1 MVCILLKYPR
11 SANPFPFSVT
21 DQLCYDKKRKAIM
34 KQIKKLFKFVAPYWK
49 QMVLAA
55 LMLTVWSVISLALPY
70 AARYLVDS
78 VFVTSSY
85 TELNKI
91 TLILFSLFIVQAL
104 IGYGQNYLLN
114 FLGQRVIADL
124 RLAIQQHLLYLPLRF
139 FKDSRVGELVSRV
152 TNDVTTLQVVLTET
166 PIALLR
172 QIVTIIGGITLMA
185 IMNWQLT
192 LLIFTIIPPIIL
204 LAIFFG
210 RKVERLS
217 TLVQDRLASAISVL
231 EEAISGIRI
240 VKSFTQEKYEENRFK
255 ERIENTFNTTMD
267 RTRTRAAFI
276 PLVSLLGFIVVTAI
290 MWIGG
295 QLVINQTLTPGE
307 LIAFL
312 FYMIMVAAPLGE
324 FAGVYTQIR
333 EASGAA
339 TRIFEILE
347 TQVEPKQSEEA
358 TPLPPITG
366 QVEFHDISFGYESD
380 DLVLNDINLV
390 VKPSE
395 VVALV
400 GPSGVGKTTLV
411 NLIPRF
417 FDPTA
422 GYVEIDG
429 YRITEVNLHSLRSQI
444 GLVPQETFLFGG
456 SVAENIAYGNPDVDR
471 KEIVKA
477 AQAAFAHEFIE
488 TLTKGYDTEV
498 GERGVKLSAGQ
509 RQRIAIARALLKNPR
524 ILILDE
530 ATSALD
536 SESEQMVQKALEIL
550 MQNRTT
556 FVIAHRLSTIK
567 NADRILVLEEGRIV
581 EDGSH
586 EVLMALK
593 GHYHHLWSLQFREG
607 NG

>member
-1 MVCILLKYPR
+1 
-11 SANPFPFSVT
+11 
-21 DQLCYDKKRKAIM
+21 M
-34 KQIKKLFKFVAPYWK
+34 KQIKKLYKFVTPYWK
-49 QMVLAA
+49 QMGLAA

-78 VFVTSSY
+78 VFVTYSRP
-85 TELNKI
+85 ELNQI
-91 TLILFSLFIVQAL
+91 TLILLGLFIFQAL

-124 RLAIQQHLLYLPLRF
+124 RLSIQQHLLYLPLRF

-166 PIALLR
+166 PITLLR
-172 QIVTIIGGITLMA
+172 QIVTIVGGITLMA
-185 IMNWQLT
+185 VMNWRLT
-192 LLIFTIIPPIIL
+192 LIIFAIIPPIII

-217 TLVQDRLASAISVL
+217 TLVQDRLASAISAL

-240 VKSFTQEKYEENRFK
+240 VKSFTREKYEENRFK
-255 ERIENTFNTTMD
+255 ERIEKTFNITMD
-267 RTRTRAAFI
+267 RTRMRAAFI

-295 QLVINQTLTPGE
+295 QFVINKTLTPGE
-307 LIAFL
+307 LVAFL
-312 FYMIMVAAPLGE
+312 FYMMMVAAPLGE

-333 EASGAA
+333 EAAGAA

-347 TQVEPKQSEEA
+347 TQIEPKQSENA
-358 TPLPPITG
+358 PPLPPVSG
-366 QVEFHDISFGYESD
+366 RVEFHHVSFGYETD
-380 DLVLNDINLV
+380 DLVLNNINLLV
-390 VKPSE
+390 QPSE
-395 VVALV
+395 VIALV
-400 GPSGVGKTTLV
+400 GASGVGKTTLV

-417 FDPTA
+417 FDPTVGFIA
-422 GYVEIDG
+422 IDG
-429 YRITEVNLHSLRSQI
+429 FRLTDVDLHSLRSQV
-444 GLVPQETFLFGG
+444 GLVPQENFLFGG
-456 SVAENIAYGNPDVDR
+456 TIADNIAYGNPGTARDD
-471 KEIVKA
+471 IISA
-477 AQAAFAHEFIE
+477 ARAAFAHEFIE
-488 TLTKGYDTEV
+488 ELSKGYDTEV

-509 RQRIAIARALLKNPR
+509 RQRIAIARALLKDPR

-536 SESEQMVQKALEIL
+536 SESELMVQKALETL

-567 NADRILVLEEGRIV
+567 NADRILVLEEGQIV

-586 EVLMALK
+586 ETLMALK
-593 GHYHHLWSLQFREG
+593 GQYHHLWTLQFKVDVEV
-607 NG
+607 

>member
-1 MVCILLKYPR
+1 
-11 SANPFPFSVT
+11 
-21 DQLCYDKKRKAIM
+21 M
-34 KQIKKLFKFVAPYWK
+34 KQIRKLYRFVAPYWK
-49 QMVLAA
+49 QMALAA
-55 LMLTVWSVISLALPY
+55 LSLTVWSVISLALPY

-78 VFVTSSY
+78 VFVTYSR

-91 TLILFSLFIVQAL
+91 TLTLFGLFIFQAL

-114 FLGQRVIADL
+114 FLGQRMIADL
-124 RLAIQQHLLYLPLRF
+124 RLAIQQHLLHLPLRF

-172 QIVTIIGGITLMA
+172 QIITIIGGITLMA
-185 IMNWQLT
+185 MMHWQLT
-192 LLIFTIIPPIIL
+192 LIIFTVVPPIIL

-210 RKVERLS
+210 RKVEHLS
-217 TLVQDRLASAISVL
+217 TLVQDRLASAISAL
-231 EEAISGIRI
+231 EEAISGIRV
-240 VKSFTQEKYEENRFK
+240 VKSFTQEKFEEGRFK
-255 ERIENTFNTTMD
+255 ERIEKTFNTTMD
-267 RTRTRAAFI
+267 RTRMRSAFI
-276 PLVSLLGFIVVTAI
+276 PLVSLLGFIVVTVI

-295 QLVINQTLTPGE
+295 QLVINKTLTPGE

-324 FAGVYTQIR
+324 FAGVYSQIR

-347 TQVEPKQSEEA
+347 TQVEPEQSAEPV
-358 TPLPPITG
+358 TLPPISG
-366 QVEFHDISFGYESD
+366 RIEFHNISFGYESD
-380 DLVLNDINLV
+380 DLVLNNINLV
-390 VKPSE
+390 VNPSE
-395 VVALV
+395 VIALV

-422 GYVEIDG
+422 GYITIDG
-429 YRITEVNLHSLRSQI
+429 HRLADVDLHSLRSQI

-456 SVAENIAYGNPDVDR
+456 SVAENIAYGNPVASR
-471 KEIVKA
+471 KDIIYVAKA
-477 AQAAFAHEFIE
+477 SFADDFIQG
-488 TLTKGYDTEV
+488 LSNGYDTEV
-498 GERGVKLSAGQ
+498 GERGARLSAGQ
-509 RQRIAIARALLKNPR
+509 RQRIAIARALLKDPR
-524 ILILDE
+524 VLILDE

-536 SESEQMVQKALEIL
+536 SESEQMVQMALEVL

-567 NADRILVLEEGRIV
+567 NADRILVLEEGQIV

-586 EVLMALK
+586 EDLMALE

-607 NG
+607 DGQ